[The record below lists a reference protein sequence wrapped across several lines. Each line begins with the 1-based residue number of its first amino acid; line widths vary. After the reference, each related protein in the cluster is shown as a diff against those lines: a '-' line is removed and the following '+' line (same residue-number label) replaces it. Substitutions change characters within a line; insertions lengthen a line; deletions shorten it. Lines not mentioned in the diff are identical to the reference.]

1 MHPITKGLA
10 ELASKDNSSG
20 YPVTLEYSKWFA
32 ERLTKLVIQ
41 ECAQIIHVNT
51 DDSIRVVM
59 AIETHFGL
67 D

>member
-1 MHPITKGLA
+1 MNEVIKALA
-10 ELASKDNSSG
+10 ERAAKDNTSG

-32 ERLTKLVIQ
+32 ERLTLMVLEEVKG
-41 ECAQIIHVNT
+41 IIHETT
-51 DDSIRVVM
+51 DESIRVVM